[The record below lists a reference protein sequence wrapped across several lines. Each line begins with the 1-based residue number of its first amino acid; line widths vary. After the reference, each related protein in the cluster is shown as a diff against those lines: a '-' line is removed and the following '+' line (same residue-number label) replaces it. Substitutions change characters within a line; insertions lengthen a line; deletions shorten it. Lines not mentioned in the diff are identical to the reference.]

1 MNNIYI
7 PKSLMTAEYKKYSAE
22 TKLLF
27 PFLLTNS
34 ATTSSIIQVANLIEN
49 VGATKIKAYQKEMR
63 KIESECVI

>member
-1 MNNIYI
+1 
-7 PKSLMTAEYKKYSAE
+7 MTAEYKKYSAE

-27 PFLLTNS
+27 SLLLTNS

-49 VGATKIKAYQKEMR
+49 IGATKINAYHKEVK